1 MTVLKVAD
9 EGKWVRLM
17 SAKGHYA
24 HNVSKKTFEQT
35 PPRYSARTFK
45 NWSTSRFRRSRSSP
59 ASITRSGTL
68 LENGSE
74 K

>member
-17 SAKGHYA
+17 SAKGHYR
-24 HNVSKKTFEQT
+24 HTVSKKTFEQT
-35 PPRYSARTFK
+35 PPRYSIAHF
-45 NWSTSRFRRSRSSP
+45 
-59 ASITRSGTL
+59 SGTGQHRVPEDQIVTSL
-68 LENGSE
+68 DHEIWDVLDNGSE